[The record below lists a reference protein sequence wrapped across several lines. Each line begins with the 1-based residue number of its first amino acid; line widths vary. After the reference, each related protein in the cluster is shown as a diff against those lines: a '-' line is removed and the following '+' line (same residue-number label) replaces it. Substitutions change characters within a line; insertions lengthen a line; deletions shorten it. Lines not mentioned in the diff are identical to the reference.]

1 MLASRRNGAS
11 VYALTE
17 NRSAHARLIIE
28 QVCQQQ
34 GETFSRDPYIKS
46 CFNDPIDIKV
56 SSFTK
61 AQVIGA
67 CDPSFLV
74 LYLRSEAS
82 PDSKR
87 NDGDT
92 GTGVNAANTNPI
104 RSSAIVNIGRDERG
118 WMNAFWKPRFLL
130 FFYFLPYIFSW
141 GPRQFF
147 KTLFK
152 CYSSFFNCELYAEMT
167 EHLGVKMSDCLQLEY
182 LATQLGHF
190 GKGYGKTLIEVFH
203 EMADAQGKHV
213 LLYSSSKKN
222 VSFYQRHGYENF
234 KNYGQDCTLMFRRY
248 QDKN

>member
-1 MLASRRNGAS
+1 MKI
-11 VYALTE
+11 T
-17 NRSAHARLIIE
+17 I
-28 QVCQQQ
+28 
-34 GETFSRDPYIKS
+34 TFIQT
-46 CFNDPIDIKV
+46 CCNLLL
-56 SSFTK
+56 
-61 AQVIGA
+61 Q
-67 CDPSFLV
+67 
-74 LYLRSEAS
+74 
-82 PDSKR
+82 R

-92 GTGVNAANTNPI
+92 GTGVNAVNTNPI

-190 GKGYGKTLIEVFH
+190 GKGYGKTLIEV
-203 EMADAQGKHV
+203 GKRKFLDFYRPV
-213 LLYSSSKKN
+213 KAFFLNRFAKLSLLSLHP
-222 VSFYQRHGYENF
+222 FF
-234 KNYGQDCTLMFRRY
+234 
-248 QDKN
+248 